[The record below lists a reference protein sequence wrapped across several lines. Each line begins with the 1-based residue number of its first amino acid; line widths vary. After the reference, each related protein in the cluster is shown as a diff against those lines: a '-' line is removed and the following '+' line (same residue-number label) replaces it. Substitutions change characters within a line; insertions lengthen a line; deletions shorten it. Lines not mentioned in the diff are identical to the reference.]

1 MAYTDLSSGTIV
13 FEAVGVLADGDDA
26 DLTPD
31 LELLTGVVMLTP
43 NVGIWRQIGT
53 DSSMRIVAARPL
65 VCQLVNGKL
74 VAPDGKTVLRVLAT
88 DAPNLQPSSF
98 QWVATFQ
105 LSGISTQPAPVT
117 FNLPAGTT
125 VNLASVLNVG
135 AQPNVVTVV
144 SEQSRLDAIAA
155 ANRAEAEADRA
166 QAIADS
172 VGTGTPGE
180 GGTGD
185 GTDLVARQSAAD
197 AQQRA
202 DAAYALGAA
211 AYVFPAGG
219 IPETSLATAFREAI
233 ASIRTTAEGAQTA
246 ATNAQTTANGK
257 FTMPVNGLT
266 TANLAQSVIDS
277 LNRANSALQ
286 SAPVT
291 SVAGKTGAVT
301 LAKGDVGLGQVDNT
315 SDAAKP
321 LSTAAT
327 NALAAKADLV
337 GGLIPTSQ
345 LPPLALHTSAP
356 VADEAAMLALTA
368 SQVQP
373 GDLAIRA
380 DGKGTW
386 MLMAFPATSLA
397 NWNRL
402 DSVADTVS
410 SVNGQVGTV
419 VLGKGDVGLANVD
432 NTSDAAKPVS
442 TATQTALSGKAAAV
456 HTHTAS
462 DISDS
467 TTFGR
472 GVVTAASA
480 AAARAAIG
488 AGTGSSDLTLGS
500 TAGTAK
506 PGNYA
511 PASTDISDST
521 ATGRSVITATSQAA
535 ARTSL
540 GITGTGQDGQQGAQ
554 GVPGG
559 FILLASGATLAPTNT
574 PVGTLVGYRS

>member
-166 QAIADS
+166 QTIADS
-172 VGTGTPGE
+172 IGTGTPGE

-202 DAAYALGAA
+202 DDAYALGAA
-211 AYVFPAGG
+211 AYVLPAGG

-233 ASIRTTAEGAQTA
+233 ANIRTTAEGAQTS

-257 FTMPVNGLT
+257 YSRPAGGIGT
-266 TANLAQSVIDS
+266 TDLAQAVLDS
-277 LNRANSALQ
+277 LAKANSALQ

-301 LAKGDVGLGQVDNT
+301 LAKGDVGLGLVDNT

-321 LSTAAT
+321 LSTATT

-337 GGLIPTSQ
+337 GGLIPSSQIPATSIVD
-345 LPPLALHTSAP
+345 TVVVGS
-356 VADEAAMLALTA
+356 EAEMLALTS
-368 SQVQP
+368 SQVQK
-373 GDLAIRA
+373 GDIAVRTDGAGTFILKTSNPTAI
-380 DGKGTW
+380 
-386 MLMAFPATSLA
+386 A
-397 NWNRL
+397 NWQRL
-402 DSVADTVS
+402 NAPTDAVT
-410 SVNGQVGTV
+410 SVNGQLGTV
-419 VLGKGDVGLANVD
+419 VLGKSDVGLANVD

-442 TATQTALSGKAAAV
+442 TATQTALTGKAAAV

-480 AAARAAIG
+480 AAARATIG
-488 AGTGSSDLTLGS
+488 AGTGSSDLVLGT

-521 ATGRSVITATSQAA
+521 ATGRSVITAASQSA

-559 FILLASGATLAPTNT
+559 FILLASGATSAPANT